1 MGLNNQT
8 INLRLNRKHYP
19 IERGKHESSYGSA
32 QWGGTLLAPFVT

>member
-8 INLRLNRKHYP
+8 INLRLNRKRYP

>member
-1 MGLNNQT
+1 MGIDCQQ
-8 INLRLNRKHYP
+8 INLRLNRKRYP